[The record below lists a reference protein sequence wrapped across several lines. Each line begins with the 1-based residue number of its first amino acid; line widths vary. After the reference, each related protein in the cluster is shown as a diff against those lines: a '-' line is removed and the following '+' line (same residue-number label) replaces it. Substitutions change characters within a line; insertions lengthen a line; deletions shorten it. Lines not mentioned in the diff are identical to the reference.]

1 MWPGS
6 ATVGAAKEPA
16 VLTVKRTA
24 NLQIFFHVVLAT
36 PPHRLQPPFGN
47 ICPAGL
53 EGGGGLGRRPD
64 WRWLWVDGR
73 RGTTVSDGRS
83 WQQGRDARA
92 LAPPVYAQFVTS
104 HKITLQM
111 LQFKCSDLYASP
123 LPNYLSF
130 ELCFK
135 VEVFLT
141 LRKYITSMNKI
152 R

>member
-1 MWPGS
+1 MRRD
-6 ATVGAAKEPA
+6 ARKHKHTTRRV
-16 VLTVKRTA
+16 
-24 NLQIFFHVVLAT
+24 IFFLAT
-36 PPHRLQPPFGN
+36 LPRRLQPPFGN

-53 EGGGGLGRRPD
+53 EGGGGLGRRLD
-64 WRWLWVDGR
+64 WRWWRVDGRRARR
-73 RGTTVSDGRS
+73 RGTTVSDGRR
-83 WQQGRDARA
+83 WRQGRDARA
-92 LAPPVYAQFVTS
+92 PAPPVYAQFVTS